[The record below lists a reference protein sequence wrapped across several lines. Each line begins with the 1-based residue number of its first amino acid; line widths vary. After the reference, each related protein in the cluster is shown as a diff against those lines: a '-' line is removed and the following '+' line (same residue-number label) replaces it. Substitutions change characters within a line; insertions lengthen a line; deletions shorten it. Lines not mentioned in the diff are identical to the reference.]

1 MGFDPSLHH
10 RSEQANSLQHRCEQM
25 AAVLVNAGRV
35 VPALET
41 DRDGQLQA
49 RWWPLP
55 AAADRPWLE
64 AMLPADDLAS
74 QRLQAD
80 ALAAAVDRC
89 VRQLLLRGASSGSR
103 PSQRS
108 SSLPEAWLTRPR
120 LARIACSPAP
130 LFPQQ
135 PPLLLPPLM
144 LQQGPQGAAASGG
157 KAGGQQ
163 VRSKRALGRRVERL
177 KRCRPGGQRGS
188 GLVQIHAC
196 SRPIPCPPI
205 RRSGRCNDWGRW
217 SYLERRRIGRSAWR
231 RCISS
236 WWWRNEGGRQELQV
250 HHSAQRAVKTG

>member
-1 MGFDPSLHH
+1 LTRTLRH
-10 RSEQANSLQHRCEQM
+10 RSEQPKSLQHRCEQM

-35 VPALET
+35 VPVLKT
-41 DRDGQLQA
+41 DLHGQLQV
-49 RWWPLP
+49 REWPQP

-89 VRQLLLRGASSGSR
+89 VRQLLMRGASSGSR

-108 SSLPEAWLTRPR
+108 SSLPEAWLTRPW

-188 GLVQIHAC
+188 GLVRILAC
-196 SRPIPCPPI
+196 SLPIPCPPI

-217 SYLERRRIGRSAWR
+217 SYLERRRICRSAWR
-231 RCISS
+231 RCIGS